1 MLLAPLTTG
10 ASSSVTDSKMASPLT
25 VPVIVEHFC
34 AYCLCFW
41 GEEVSVP
48 SATLACTGP
57 WEPSVPAVRL
67 SRPVWSHPSG
77 LSSCSVAS

>member
-1 MLLAPLTTG
+1 MLGVLPLPEVATTSVAPSIAG
-10 ASSSVTDSKMASPLT
+10 ASSSLTVSKMGSPST

-48 SATLACTGP
+48 RATLAWVEP
-57 WEPSVPAVRL
+57 REPSVPAVRL
-67 SRPVWSHPSG
+67 SRPV
-77 LSSCSVAS
+77 